1 MATSH
6 YQLKRPLNA
15 RHAAAE
21 PIAEAADRFPDVN
34 PGKVQ
39 TAGLSGADA
48 QLARLLYRQC
58 MQRWLTIQAVI
69 EPQLTRPFDRLEPKL
84 QAVLLVG
91 AGQVLFVD
99 SVPDYAAVDASV
111 DLAKRWIRPKA
122 GGLVNAV
129 LRKVV
134 GVVGERCEGHWDMA
148 ADRLPLLKASAE
160 GGGWIQ
166 LNEKLLPPVKDKA
179 RHLSAATGVP
189 QIVVDRWLNAHGAR
203 ACREICAHAGSVP
216 PVIVFGLDDAPESE
230 IPDGI
235 TPHETQGFGVFSGAY
250 DDLRAWLAAEP
261 GNRRVQDPTAAASA
275 GLTAGLRPVRI
286 LDYCAGRGTKTRQLA
301 RMHPEAIIDAWDP
314 DEARQEDLQTLAGEN
329 SRVNVL
335 RGPEAFTDE
344 AYDLVVLDV
353 PCSNTGVLAR
363 RPEARF
369 RFGDKSLNSLIG
381 LQRSI
386 AKQAM
391 RGVKPD
397 GAVLY
402 ATCSIEPE
410 ENAKQADWIAR
421 RLDAKVVDQ
430 KLTLP
435 GGVLPTAH
443 RDGGFAALIQ
453 SS

>member
-39 TAGLSGADA
+39 TGGLSGADT
-48 QLARLLYRQC
+48 QLARLLYRQS
-58 MQRWLTIQAVI
+58 MQRWLTIQAVV

-91 AGQVLFVD
+91 AAQVLFVD

-111 DLAKRWIRPKA
+111 ELAKRWIRPKA

-134 GVVGERCEGHWDMA
+134 GVVSERCEGHWDMA
-148 ADRLPLLKASAE
+148 ADRIPLFKASAE

-166 LNEKLLPPVKDKA
+166 LHEKLLPPVKDKA

-203 ACREICAHAGSVP
+203 ACREICVHAGSVP
-216 PVIVFGLDDAPESE
+216 PMIVSGLEGAVEGDAPEGVLLHE
-230 IPDGI
+230 IPGY
-235 TPHETQGFGVFSGAY
+235 GVFTGSY
-250 DDLRAWLAAEP
+250 DALREWLAAEP
-261 GNRRVQDPTAAASA
+261 ERRRVQDPTAAASA
-275 GLTAGLRPVRI
+275 KLTSGLSPKRI

-301 RMHPEAIIDAWDP
+301 QLHPEAVIDAWDP
-314 DEARQEDLQTLAGEN
+314 DAARQVDLEALAAEN
-329 SRVNVL
+329 SQVNVL
-335 RGPEAFTDE
+335 RGPEAFADE
-344 AYDLVVLDV
+344 AYDLLVLDV

-369 RFGDKSLNSLIG
+369 RFGDKSLASLIG

-386 AKQAM
+386 ARQAL

-410 ENAKQADWIAR
+410 ENGKQAVWIAR
-421 RLDAKVVDQ
+421 RLDAKVMEE

-435 GGVLPTAH
+435 GGLAAQTH
-443 RDGGFAALIQ
+443 QDGGFAALIQ
-453 SS
+453 LG